1 MKLKAAVIF
10 STVILLL
17 LPAALVLADQ
27 GSPVMTREEFDTWPD
42 LPEYTIFNPFPSKG
56 SNCTWYAHGRM
67 MQLGYC
73 PKALDS
79 MRFSAYRWA
88 DDAAKGAEVVK
99 EPEIGVI
106 AFWDNKASFGGS
118 LGHVGVVEK
127 IEADG
132 SILISD
138 SSSSRSAYNLITT
151 APGDRKWPTAFIKV
165 PEGPQRSVKFKPYE
179 TVRTTAVNLY
189 FRLEG
194 VNRDPVL
201 VPKGTEAL
209 IKAHPS
215 NGIYA
220 AQARTTSSYH
230 YWWYAAVKV
239 DGDIKKGWLAET
251 YLEWIAAGEPVPE
264 RDNPEPEDEP
274 GDEPEGEPEDE
285 SGEEPDDNPADESE
299 DKPQDETEDKPE
311 DKPEDDSE
319 NEPENGSEQNDLEDD
334 PDEKQK
340 EEEDP
345 DPEDNPKSEEDEIT
359 ETELIAGD
367 VNGDGKIDVRDVT
380 LVMQH
385 ILKIISLSE
394 QQLSAADL
402 NQDQVIDVLDVV
414 LIMQDALGLKQ

>member
-10 STVILLL
+10 LTVIILL

-27 GSPVMTREEFDTWPD
+27 SNSVMTREEFDTWPD

-79 MRFSAYRWA
+79 MRFNAYRWA
-88 DDAAKGAEVVK
+88 GDAAKGAEVVQ
-99 EPEIGVI
+99 EPETGMI
-106 AFWDNKASFGGS
+106 AFWDNKASFGGP

-127 IEADG
+127 IEEDG

-165 PEGPQRSVKFKPYE
+165 PEGLERSVKFKPYE

-201 VPKGTEAL
+201 IPKGTEAL

-230 YWWYAAVKV
+230 CWWYAAVEV
-239 DGDIKKGWLAET
+239 DGDIKQGWLAET
-251 YLEWIAAGEPVPE
+251 YLEWIAAADPVPE

-274 GDEPEGEPEDE
+274 GDEPEDEPGD
-285 SGEEPDDNPADESE
+285 EPDDNPADQSE
-299 DKPQDETEDKPE
+299 DKLQDETEDKT
-311 DKPEDDSE
+311 EDDSE
-319 NEPENGSEQNDLEDD
+319 NEPENGSEQ
-334 PDEKQK
+334 K

-345 DPEDNPKSEEDEIT
+345 DPEDNPENEEDEIT

-385 ILKIISLSE
+385 ILKIVSLKE
-394 QQLSAADL
+394 KQISAADL

-414 LIMQDALGLKQ
+414 LIMQHALGLRQ